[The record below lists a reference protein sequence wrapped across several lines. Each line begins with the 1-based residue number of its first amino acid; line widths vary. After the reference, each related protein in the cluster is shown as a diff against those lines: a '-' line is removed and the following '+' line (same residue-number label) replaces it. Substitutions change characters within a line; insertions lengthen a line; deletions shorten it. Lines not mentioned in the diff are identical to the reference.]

1 MSGRVLLDCDG
12 VLLDYVAG
20 LRPFAEARFGLRL
33 DPDGPCSFDMGL
45 WTGLPRDEVRGL
57 VNAFNAGEGTG
68 FDALPPM
75 PGALEGVRRLREEG
89 YELHLLSSADAG
101 GASVAS
107 RLRNLEAVFGDV
119 FEEVTLIGLG
129 ESKREILGRFDPCD
143 WVDDHLP
150 NAVAGLEAGHRCHV
164 IRQSHN
170 RSQEGEAPAGL
181 LWARDLVEVH
191 DRIRPALTLEL

>member
-12 VLLDYVAG
+12 VLLDYVSG
-20 LRPFAEARFGLRL
+20 LRPFAEETLGLRL
-33 DPDGPCSFDMGL
+33 DPDGPCSFDMGA
-45 WTGLPRDEVRGL
+45 WTGLPKDEIRAL
-57 VNAFNAGEGTG
+57 IYAFNGGAGTG
-68 FDALPPM
+68 FERLPPM
-75 PGALEGVRRLREEG
+75 PGAIEGVRRLREEG

-107 RLRNLEAVFGDV
+107 RLRNLETVFGDA

-129 ESKREILGRFDPCD
+129 ASKREILARFAPCD

-170 RSQEGEAPAGL
+170 RSQESTAHAGL
-181 LWARDLVEVH
+181 LWARDLLEVH
-191 DRIRPALTLEL
+191 DRIRPALTPEL